1 LPTKPDGEVEY
12 RMRQEEKKA
21 LLDVT
26 SQEWKAELTRERYR
40 NSFVRSLRGTIFA
53 LITVA
58 AAAVLVAVLLLPV
71 LRIYGTSMSPTLEEG
86 NYVLSVKGSDFK
98 TGDVVAFYYN
108 NKVLVKRVI
117 AVAGEWV
124 NMDEDG
130 TVYVNDVKLDEP
142 YVTDLA
148 IGQCDIE
155 LPYQVPD
162 SRIFVMGDHRS
173 VSVDSRSSTIG
184 CIADEQIVGRIVFR
198 LWPFGGFGAIH

>member
-1 LPTKPDGEVEY
+1 MPTKPDGEVEY

>member
-1 LPTKPDGEVEY
+1 
-12 RMRQEEKKA
+12 
-21 LLDVT
+21 
-26 SQEWKAELTRERYR
+26 
-40 NSFVRSLRGTIFA
+40 
-53 LITVA
+53 
-58 AAAVLVAVLLLPV
+58 
-71 LRIYGTSMSPTLEEG
+71 MSPTLEEG

-130 TVYVNDVKLDEP
+130 TVYVNNVKLDEP

-148 IGQCDIE
+148 FGECDIE
-155 LPYQVPD
+155 LPYQVPE

-184 CIADEQIVGRIVFR
+184 CVADEQIVGKIVFC
-198 LWPFGGFGAIH
+198 LWPFGDFGSVN

>member
-1 LPTKPDGEVEY
+1 
-12 RMRQEEKKA
+12 MRQEEMKA
-21 LLDVT
+21 LLEVT
-26 SQEWKAELTRERYR
+26 SQEWKEELDRDRYR
-40 NSFVRSLRGTIFA
+40 NSFVRSMRGTIYA

-58 AAAVLVAVLLLPV
+58 AVAVLVAVLLLPV

-108 NKVLVKRVI
+108 NKILVKRVI

-148 IGQCDIE
+148 VGECDIE
-155 LPYQVPD
+155 LPYQVPV

-184 CIADEQIVGRIVFR
+184 CVADEQIVGRIVFC
-198 LWPFGGFGAIH
+198 LWPLASFGAVH